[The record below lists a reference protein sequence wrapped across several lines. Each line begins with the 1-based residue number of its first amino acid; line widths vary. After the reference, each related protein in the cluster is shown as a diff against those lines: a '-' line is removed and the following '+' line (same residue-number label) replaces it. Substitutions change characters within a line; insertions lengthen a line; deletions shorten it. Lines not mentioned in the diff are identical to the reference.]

1 MELTRSDE
9 GTLHGQLFR
18 TLVKSIEDKSVEVGD
33 RLPTEAELAQ
43 QYAVSRTTAR
53 RALDELRRMGYV
65 ERRPGLG
72 TFVSTPRLNAT
83 IPHLHSV
90 TAEIEQLG
98 YKPGSRLVSLSREP
112 ADPITS
118 EQLRIGVGDVVLNV
132 RRVRTADE
140 RPFYFAESRLNIVLF
155 PRLGDADYTDGN
167 LSLYKLFERLTG
179 RAVERVTQ
187 WFSAVPAPGDVAALL
202 ECKKGAPV
210 LLLERVLFVEKDCPV
225 ETVKAYFHGE
235 TYKYYSEHFAKG

>member
-1 MELTRSDE
+1 MELTRSDA
-9 GTLHGQLFR
+9 GTLHGQLLR

-98 YKPGSRLVSLSREP
+98 YKPGSRLISLKREP
-112 ADPITS
+112 ADQTTA
-118 EQLRIGVGDVVLNV
+118 EHLRIGIGDDVLSV
-132 RRVRTADE
+132 RRVRTADDS
-140 RPFYFAESRLNIVLF
+140 PFYFAESKLNLVEF
-155 PRLGDADYTDGN
+155 PSLADADYAAGD
-167 LSLYKLFERLTG
+167 LSMYKLFERSTG

-187 WFSAVPAPGDVAALL
+187 WFSAVPAPVDVAKLL
-202 ECKKGAPV
+202 DCKKGAPL

-225 ETVKAYFHGE
+225 ESVKAYFHGE
-235 TYKYYSEHFAKG
+235 TYKYYSEHSARG